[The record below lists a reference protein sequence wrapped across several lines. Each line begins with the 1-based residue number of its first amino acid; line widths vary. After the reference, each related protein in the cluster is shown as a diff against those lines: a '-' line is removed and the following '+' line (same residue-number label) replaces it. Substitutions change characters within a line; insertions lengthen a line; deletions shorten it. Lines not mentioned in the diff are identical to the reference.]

1 MVPQIVDQFI
11 AALVS
16 AETDR
21 TKRQKLND
29 LQLSEEEWGRVES
42 FLDLLAVSGL
52 SFI

>member
-1 MVPQIVDQFI
+1 MFV

-29 LQLSEEEWGRVES
+29 LQLSEEEWTRVES
-42 FLDLLAVSGL
+42 FLDLLAVSDVFL
-52 SFI
+52 IP